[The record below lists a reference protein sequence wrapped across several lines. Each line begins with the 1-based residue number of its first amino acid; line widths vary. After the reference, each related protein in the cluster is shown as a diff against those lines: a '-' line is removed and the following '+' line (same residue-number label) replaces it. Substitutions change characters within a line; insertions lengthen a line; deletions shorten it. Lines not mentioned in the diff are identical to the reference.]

1 MGSWPAAQSK
11 IVTVRNELWRNW
23 DEESTPTID
32 VAQTVPPEIAGISVP
47 ALNDASAGAI
57 AAALKAM
64 AQLHSRSGEA
74 SEVLGHLSAVLIRAD
89 AVASSQIE
97 HITTSA
103 EQLAV
108 RLADLSDVDPGRY
121 PTGTELVA
129 ANVEAAL
136 SAHRTVDAVSAD
148 WFHRLHRELL
158 AADPEVESRYRGAWR
173 DGAVWVGFNRA
184 VAEFEGPPHG
194 RVPALMDDLVRF
206 TRRVDVHPVLHAAV
220 AHAQFLTIHPYVDG
234 NGRIGRLLIHKLLPS
249 GGAPVPVAHGLLS
262 DPARYVSGLTSYR
275 SGDLDAWVGVFADA
289 ITAAAG
295 TALRLV
301 VRLAALRSDYHSRVR
316 TRSGSSVPQVI
327 DMLLDSPAATA
338 QSIEERFGVTSA
350 RAGQILHRL
359 ADAGILRP
367 SAYKAGRSKVWIAS
381 EIIDAV
387 DVINALTP
395 PAPATR
401 SSINRPAHR
410 TLRGSSIEAAQQRVG
425 LAVVGGLPGDGGGYL
440 VEGEDVQAGNT
451 EVVQRGA
458 QGHQDVVGVV
468 VG

>member
-11 IVTVRNELWRNW
+11 IVRVPNELWRNW

-47 ALNDASAGAI
+47 ALDDASADAI
-57 AAALKAM
+57 VAAQEATAR
-64 AQLHSRSGEA
+64 LHARSGQA
-74 SEVLGHLSAVLIRAD
+74 PGVLGHLSAVLIRAD

-108 RLADLSDVDPGRY
+108 KLADLSDDDARRY
-121 PTGTELVA
+121 PTDTELVA
-129 ANVEAAL
+129 ANVMTAL
-136 SAHRTVDAVSAD
+136 AAHRSHDAVSAD

-158 AADPEVESRYRGAWR
+158 AADPEIEPGHRGAWR
-173 DGAVWVGFNRA
+173 DGAVWIGRNRA
-184 VAEFEGPPHG
+184 VADFEGPPHG
-194 RVPALMDDLVRF
+194 QIPALMDDLVRF
-206 TRRVDVHPVLHAAV
+206 ARRVDVHPVLHAAV

-234 NGRIGRLLIHKLLPS
+234 NGRIGRLLIHKLLPA

-262 DPARYVSGLTSYR
+262 DPVTYVSGLTSYR

-289 ITAAAG
+289 ITAAAR
-295 TALRLV
+295 AASQLV
-301 VRLAALRSDYHSRVR
+301 GRLAALRGDYHGRVR

-327 DMLLDSPAATA
+327 DMLLDNPAVTA
-338 QSIEERFGVTSA
+338 QLIEDRLGVTSA

-367 SAYKAGRSKVWIAS
+367 SPYKAGRSKVWIAP

-387 DVINALTP
+387 DVINAL
-395 PAPATR
+395 APRRPLPEAT
-401 SSINRPAHR
+401 S
-410 TLRGSSIEAAQQRVG
+410 
-425 LAVVGGLPGDGGGYL
+425 AVP
-440 VEGEDVQAGNT
+440 
-451 EVVQRGA
+451 
-458 QGHQDVVGVV
+458 HS
-468 VG
+468 

>member
-11 IVTVRNELWRNW
+11 IVTVPNELWRNW

-32 VAQTVPPEIAGISVP
+32 VAQTSPPEIASISVP
-47 ALNDASAGAI
+47 ALDDAAADAI
-57 AAALKAM
+57 VGALKAT
-64 AQLHSRSGEA
+64 AQLHARSDRTPG
-74 SEVLGHLSAVLIRAD
+74 VLGHLSAVLIRAD

-108 RLADLSDVDPGRY
+108 KLADLSDGDAGAY
-121 PTGTELVA
+121 TTDTELVA

-136 SAHRTVDAVSAD
+136 SAHRSGNAVSTD

-158 AADPEVESRYRGAWR
+158 AADPEIEPRHRGRWR
-173 DGAVWVGFNRA
+173 DGAVWVGRTRA

-194 RVPALMDDLVRF
+194 QVPALMDDLVRF
-206 TRRVDVHPVLHAAV
+206 ARRVDVHPVLHAAV

-234 NGRIGRLLIHKLLPS
+234 NGRIGRLLIHKLLPA

-262 DPARYVSGLTSYR
+262 DPVRYVSGLTSYR

-289 ITAAAG
+289 VTVAARVAS
-295 TALRLV
+295 RLV
-301 VRLAALRSDYHSRVR
+301 GRLDDLRSDYHGRVR

-327 DMLLDSPAATA
+327 DMLLDNPAVTA
-338 QSIEERFGVTSA
+338 QSIQDRFGVTSA

-367 SAYKAGRSKVWIAS
+367 SPYKAGRSKVWIAP
-381 EIIDAV
+381 EVIDAV
-387 DVINALTP
+387 DVINALVS
-395 PAPATR
+395 R
-401 SSINRPAHR
+401 RP
-410 TLRGSSIEAAQQRVG
+410 LPEAATT
-425 LAVVGGLPGDGGGYL
+425 APY
-440 VEGEDVQAGNT
+440 T
-451 EVVQRGA
+451 
-458 QGHQDVVGVV
+458 
-468 VG
+468 